1 MIRALLGILG
11 LAAIAL
17 LAARE
22 LEPPPPSV
30 LIDVPDPSRP
40 PIDDLNLNEGNG

>member
-17 LAARE
+17 LGVRE
-22 LEPPPPSV
+22 LAPPPPSV
-30 LIDVPDPSRP
+30 LIDVPDPAHS

>member
-17 LAARE
+17 LGVRE
-22 LEPPPPSV
+22 LAPPPSV
-30 LIDVPDPSRP
+30 LIDVPDPAHS